1 MKNKLYRPFLATAIC
16 LLTLT
21 ACQEKTPKVYTEAD
35 INIIPKIEKVQI
47 NPGVFEF
54 NENTTFVVS
63 NDEQKNAATLL
74 QDKFKLAANWDLAI
88 TDASEKSNIISFK
101 EDKNLAEETYKLT
114 VTDAQIT
121 IEASG
126 NSGYL
131 YAVQSLRQLLP
142 TAIESK
148 NVVSDI
154 SWEIPNIEIEDSP
167 RFQYRGLMLDLSR
180 HFFDAAYI
188 KETIDAISMLKMNVL
203 HLHLVDDQGWRIEIK
218 KYPKL
223 TEVGAWRVDQEDIPW
238 NSRTKNSLMIKQL
251 TVVF

>member
-21 ACQEKTPKVYTEAD
+21 ACQKKTPKVYTETD
-35 INIIPKIEKVQI
+35 INIIPKIEKVKI

-88 TDASEKSNIISFK
+88 TDASEKSNIITFK

-126 NSGYL
+126 YSGYL
-131 YAVQSLRQLLP
+131 YATQSLRQLLP
-142 TAIESK
+142 TAIGGLWATGYGVWAIRAMGYAPLPLAASSCYELLPAATNS
-148 NVVSDI
+148 
-154 SWEIPNIEIEDSP
+154 
-167 RFQYRGLMLDLSR
+167 YRRATGYGLRAMGYGL
-180 HFFDAAYI
+180 
-188 KETIDAISMLKMNVL
+188 
-203 HLHLVDDQGWRIEIK
+203 
-218 KYPKL
+218 
-223 TEVGAWRVDQEDIPW
+223 
-238 NSRTKNSLMIKQL
+238 RT
-251 TVVF
+251 TATGG